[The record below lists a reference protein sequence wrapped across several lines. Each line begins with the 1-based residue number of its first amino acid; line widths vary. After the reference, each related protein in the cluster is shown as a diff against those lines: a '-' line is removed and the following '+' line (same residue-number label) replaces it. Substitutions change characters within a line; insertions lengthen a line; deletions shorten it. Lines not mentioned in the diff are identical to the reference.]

1 VNADSSAVTRWR
13 HFTYTKWC
21 VVTSIICIHV
31 LLFFYFFI
39 YCFYFMCIHFLIPIA
54 EMILQTKAEMMGTST
69 KSASMRTEKNSI
81 GRQCKAPVT
90 CCPTVYK
97 FSKAG
102 CRQRKQPNRRQDRVE
117 KISWCGFRSLVSSV
131 SARLTAGISNRRG
144 NLTSSNDAWV
154 LSSSLSKTIHLP
166 KGLARESR
174 NAACTTEAEEPKTS
188 VEGSS
193 LNAIESG
200 RDTPVPTTCIGKSED
215 EDDRT
220 KEVEDDG
227 CRGQWWWD
235 TAWYDLTNVTPADMS
250 AFSNKFNSWL
260 TSSTLSDNDSSYTNK
275 MKLDTDSC
283 SSSSAAQHVTSRD
296 EDEMAKENKGKDERE
311 DKTDDTAVHWYHSA
325 LKMAL
330 LRAASHGHR
339 DVVCD
344 ILRQTSR
351 ARQVAAVDVELRD
364 LVNCVDSQVCA

>member
-1 VNADSSAVTRWR
+1 
-13 HFTYTKWC
+13 
-21 VVTSIICIHV
+21 V
-31 LLFFYFFI
+31 LQAKNEKML
-39 YCFYFMCIHFLIPIA
+39 
-54 EMILQTKAEMMGTST
+54 GTST
-69 KSASMRTEKNSI
+69 KSASMPTDKNSRLI
-81 GRQCKAPVT
+81 SRNCKASVM

-97 FSKAG
+97 FSKVG
-102 CRQRKQPNRRQDRVE
+102 CRQHKQSSRRQDRVE
-117 KISWCGFRSLVSSV
+117 RIGWCGFRSLVSSL
-131 SARLTAGISNRRG
+131 SARLTAEISNRREI
-144 NLTSSNDAWV
+144 LTSSNDAWV

-174 NAACTTEAEEPKTS
+174 NAACTTEEEEANTS

-193 LNAIESG
+193 LNAVESE

-215 EDDRT
+215 EDDGT

-235 TAWYDLTNVTPADMS
+235 TAWYDLTNVTPADIS

-260 TSSTLSDNDSSYTNK
+260 TSSTLSDSDSSYTHK
-275 MKLDTDSC
+275 MKLDTV
-283 SSSSAAQHVTSRD
+283 SSSSSPAAQRVTSRD
-296 EDEMAKENKGKDERE
+296 EDEESKSNDEPKEKR
-311 DKTDDTAVHWYHSA
+311 DDTAVHWYHSA

-344 ILRQTSR
+344 ILRQTNR
-351 ARQVAAVDVELRD
+351 ARQVATVSVELRH
-364 LVNCVDSQVCA
+364 LINCVDSQACAMCMTYTRLKCLFIKLLG